1 MRPLP
6 APGIGDA
13 CPAAT
18 APGNIAMASGFEAFV
33 KDGDSS
39 MNATRLMPCALAPG
53 VGGAAA
59 AVADPVRWEGEASG
73 VAAAALRSPLEP

>member
-1 MRPLP
+1 MS
-6 APGIGDA
+6 
-13 CPAAT
+13 
-18 APGNIAMASGFEAFV
+18 SGFEPFV
-33 KDGDSS
+33 KDGDGDLS

-73 VAAAALRSPLEP
+73 VAAAALRSPLEQPAPIV

>member
-1 MRPLP
+1 MS
-6 APGIGDA
+6 
-13 CPAAT
+13 
-18 APGNIAMASGFEAFV
+18 SGFEPFV
-33 KDGDSS
+33 NGDLS

-73 VAAAALRSPLEP
+73 VAAAALRSPLEQPAPIV